1 MSLIALYLAKNDI
14 SEIPINF
21 FPNVQI
27 LDLQCNKL
35 GTKAAYNISNILQN
49 QETKWTD
56 LNLNDNEIKTE
67 GFISIIY
74 ALVLFLSVIFKA

>member
-1 MSLIALYLAKNDI
+1 MNLIGLYLAKNEI

-27 LDLQCNKL
+27 LDLACNKL
-35 GTKAAYNISNILQN
+35 NTKAAYNISTILQN
-49 QETKWTD
+49 QETKWIE

-74 ALVLFLSVIFKA
+74 ALVIFI